1 MERAF
6 LYITTFKMTSKSFR
20 QNGSGSKLRQI
31 GNTGWNTTSQNKEE
45 HDLMAVCGKIMK
57 GRYENNGNSYFMEE
71 LIKNKETNRKYPICR
86 EQRNKQEVSNMLKD
100 SFA

>member
-1 MERAF
+1 
-6 LYITTFKMTSKSFR
+6 
-20 QNGSGSKLRQI
+20 
-31 GNTGWNTTSQNKEE
+31 
-45 HDLMAVCGKIMK
+45 MAVCGKIMK

-86 EQRNKQEVSNMLKD
+86 EQRNKQEVSHMLKD